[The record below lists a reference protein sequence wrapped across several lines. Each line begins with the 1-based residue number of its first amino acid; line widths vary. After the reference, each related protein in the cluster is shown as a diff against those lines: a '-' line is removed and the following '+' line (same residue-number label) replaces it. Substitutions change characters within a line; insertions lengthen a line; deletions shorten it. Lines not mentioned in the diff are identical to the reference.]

1 MINWLF
7 SFISILGVNKNF
19 THYKLLTK
27 KKKKKNDMAVDV
39 AQRESSSSIKRYA
52 SVFSNI

>member
-27 KKKKKNDMAVDV
+27 KKNNVAVDV
-39 AQRESSSSIKRYA
+39 AQRESGSIKRYA
-52 SVFSNI
+52 SIFSNLKVM

>member
-19 THYKLLTK
+19 THYKHLTK
-27 KKKKKNDMAVDV
+27 KKNDV
-39 AQRESSSSIKRYA
+39 AVGVAQHESSSIKRYA
-52 SVFSNI
+52 STFSNLKVM